1 MAAQQKAFGKAAPC
15 KAIMGAIMLLTL
27 AGQSCQRAC
36 AQEGLPFFNEVT
48 QLAGIR
54 FRHSYGDNKMDNIVE
69 GTGAGVCVLDFDN
82 DGFLDIYFAN
92 GAWTRGVSNNM
103 GRHLRN
109 KLWNHLYRN
118 NGDGTFTDVSLASG
132 TADKDFTTGVTAADY
147 DNDGDEDIYV
157 LEYGRNKLYRNE
169 GNGTF
174 VEVAGEAA
182 IDNPRWSV
190 HAVWFDYNRDGYLDV
205 YVANYRD
212 YDSGRFRDFYPARGY
227 PGPLSY
233 SGQPDAM
240 YRNNGNGTFTEV
252 TKELGLFRQDGRAMS
267 VSVAD
272 LNNDGNLE
280 IYVCNDAM
288 ENYCFVS
295 NGTGRYEDRAIELGL
310 AYGEFG
316 QNVSSM
322 GPAFGDVN
330 RDGLLDVYV
339 PDLSYCSLLLQKEF
353 GFVHV
358 TRESGVAVAMAQYA
372 SWSPVL
378 FDYDN
383 DGWVDIYT
391 SHGHA
396 HFEFVQEDTLMR
408 NKGDGTFEDVSS
420 LSGDYFRR
428 KYVGRGATYF
438 DYDEDG
444 DIDLVIVNMN
454 DHPNLLR
461 NEGGNFKN
469 WLKMQICYQFDT
481 GIRCAI
487 GARVTVKSNGLEQIE
502 EAVPARGYLSQG
514 DSRLHFALG
523 KARKAD
529 VEVHWPDGFKQELE
543 SVGANRTVRVV
554 RRWQGVKKQ

>member
-1 MAAQQKAFGKAAPC
+1 MFLQRRSFHGSIVWKVAGAAAF
-15 KAIMGAIMLLTL
+15 L
-27 AGQSCQRAC
+27 ALVAQNWERAWGQER
-36 AQEGLPFFNEVT
+36 LPFFNEVT
-48 QLAGIR
+48 ELAGIH
-54 FRHSYGDNKMDNIVE
+54 FKHSYGDNKMDNIVE

-82 DGFLDIYFAN
+82 DGFLDLYFAN

-118 NGDGTFTDVSLASG
+118 NGDGTFTDVSFESG

-147 DNDGDEDIYV
+147 DNDGDVDIYV

-169 GNGTF
+169 GDGTF
-174 VEVAGEAA
+174 VDVARKAGL
-182 IDNPRWSV
+182 DNPRWSV

-205 YVANYRD
+205 YVGNYLK

-240 YRNNGNGTFTEV
+240 YRNNGNGTFTDV
-252 TKELGLFRQDGRAMS
+252 TKQLGMFLPDGRAMS

-295 NGTGRYEDRAIELGL
+295 TGDGHYEDRAIELGL
-310 AYGEFG
+310 AYGEHG

-322 GPAFGDVN
+322 GPAIGDVN

-339 PDLSYCSLLLQKEF
+339 PDLSYCSLLIQKKF

-358 TRESGVAVAMAQYA
+358 TRRAGVAMTMAQYA
-372 SWSPVL
+372 GWGPVF

-383 DGWVDIYT
+383 DGWLDIYT
-391 SHGHA
+391 SHGHP

-408 NKGDGTFEDVSS
+408 NKRDGTFEDVSS
-420 LSGDYFRR
+420 VSGDYFQR
-428 KYVGRGATYF
+428 KYVGRGASYF
-438 DYDEDG
+438 DYDDDG
-444 DIDLVIVNMN
+444 DVDLIVVNMN
-454 DHPNLLR
+454 DLPNLLR

-469 WLKMQICYQFDT
+469 WLKVEVCYQFDT
-481 GIRCAI
+481 GTRCAI
-487 GARVTVKSNGLEQIE
+487 GARVVVKSNGLEQIE
-502 EAVPARGYLSQG
+502 EAVPARGFLSQG
-514 DSRLHFALG
+514 DPRLHFGLG
-523 KARKAD
+523 TARSAE
-529 VEVHWPDGFKQELE
+529 VEIRWPDGFTQTLV
-543 SVGANRTVRVV
+543 SVPANRTVRVV
-554 RRWQGVKKQ
+554 RRWRGVAKP